1 MYTKSST
8 CVPNPNTFPILAPIN
23 SSTICPLGDKERW
36 ELRAT
41 PFGCDVSTITFLTAV
56 VTIISTLLVVGLVF
70 MAVWAWKRVM
80 GWYQEGKFAEWR
92 DGVFG
97 TRSSWGGDSD
107 VDYGRE
113 EEEGDLDDD
122 LDDRERRP
130 LLG

>member
-1 MYTKSST
+1 
-8 CVPNPNTFPILAPIN
+8 
-23 SSTICPLGDKERW
+23 
-36 ELRAT
+36 
-41 PFGCDVSTITFLTAV
+41 
-56 VTIISTLLVVGLVF
+56 

-113 EEEGDLDDD
+113 EEEGDLDD
-122 LDDRERRP
+122 RERRP